1 MALMNHQH
9 VQGSEQKHTVREDG
23 LSQCCPS
30 GIMSWSIGCNLM
42 HDSWFTSHFRDSTE
56 FISIQSDDTAI
67 DILCVRKVLQKVR
80 LILPSR
86 LLKESIFFFPAIP
99 GHMWGL
105 HSPTRD

>member
-30 GIMSWSIGCNLM
+30 GIGLVGGCNTM

-67 DILCVRKVLQKVR
+67 DILCVKYCRR
-80 LILPSR
+80 
-86 LLKESIFFFPAIP
+86 
-99 GHMWGL
+99 
-105 HSPTRD
+105 